1 MILFPA
7 IDIKNGKVVR
17 LLQGR
22 FEDVTQYATNPV
34 TVAQKWESLGAQWLH
49 IVDLDGAQTG
59 QMNNMEWI
67 FNIVR
72 SVKIPVQVGGGVR
85 SEEIIAKLI
94 EGGVARV
101 ILGTRVVEDDSFLEQ
116 VLAKWPDQI
125 AVSLDH
131 SGGYVV
137 TRGWAVMS
145 QWSVIDLATK
155 LEKLGLKYLIS
166 TNVAMDG
173 MLKGP
178 DFNGLKE
185 LLSAVKIS
193 VIASGGISS
202 LDDLKKL
209 MAMNS
214 PNLLGAITGKAIY
227 EGKIDFSEAVKACL
241 TNG

>member
-17 LLQGR
+17 LSQGR
-22 FEDVTQYATNPV
+22 FDAVSQYSTNPI
-34 TVAQKWESLGAQWLH
+34 TVAQKWESMGAKWLH
-49 IVDLDGAQTG
+49 VVDLDGAQTG
-59 QMNNMEWI
+59 QMSNMQWI
-67 FNIVR
+67 FNIAK

-85 SEEIIAKLI
+85 SEESIAKLI

-101 ILGTRVVEDDSFLEQ
+101 ILGTRVVEDEGFLGAM
-116 VLAKWPDQI
+116 LSKWPDQI

-137 TRGWAVMS
+137 TRGWVVLS
-145 QWSVIDLATK
+145 QWRLIDLAKK

-166 TNVAMDG
+166 TNVAVDG

-178 DFNGLKE
+178 DYEGLKE
-185 LLSAVKIS
+185 LLTSVKIP
-193 VIASGGISS
+193 VIASGGVSS
-202 LDDLKKL
+202 IDDIRKLKSMGL
-209 MAMNS
+209 A
-214 PNLLGAITGKAIY
+214 NLLGLITGKAIY
-227 EGKIDFSEAVKACL
+227 EEKLNFAEAVKLCS

>member
-7 IDIKNGKVVR
+7 IDLKNGKVVR

-22 FEDVTQYATNPV
+22 FDDVTQYSTNPV

-49 IVDLDGAQTG
+49 LVDLDGAQTG

-67 FNIVR
+67 FNIVKA
-72 SVKIPVQVGGGVR
+72 VKIPVQVGGGVR
-85 SEEIIAKLI
+85 SEDVVVKLI
-94 EGGVARV
+94 DGGVARV
-101 ILGTRVVEDDSFLEQ
+101 ILGTRAVEDENFLSD
-116 VLAKWPDQI
+116 VLVKWPDQI

-145 QWSVIDLATK
+145 QWLVVDLAQK

-166 TNVAMDG
+166 TNVALDG

-178 DFNGLKE
+178 DFDGMKE
-185 LLSAVKIS
+185 LLNAVKMS

-202 LDDLKKL
+202 LDDLKKF
-209 MAMNS
+209 MAMKS
-214 PNLLGAITGKAIY
+214 SNLLGAITGKAIY
-227 EGKIDFSEAVKACL
+227 EGKLDFSEAVKICSTSA
-241 TNG
+241 

>member
-7 IDIKNGKVVR
+7 IDLKNGKVVR

-49 IVDLDGAQTG
+49 IVDLDGAKTG

-85 SEEIIAKLI
+85 SEEAIAKLI
-94 EGGVARV
+94 DGGVARV

-137 TRGWAVMS
+137 TRGWVVMS
-145 QWSVIDLATK
+145 QWSVIDLAKK
-155 LEKLGLKYLIS
+155 LEQLGLKYLIS

-178 DFNGLKE
+178 DFDGLKE
-185 LLSAVKIS
+185 LLGAVKIS

-227 EGKIDFSEAVKACL
+227 EGKIDFSEAVKACSI
-241 TNG
+241 NG

>member
-7 IDIKNGKVVR
+7 IDLKGGKVVR

-22 FEDVTQYATNPV
+22 FDDVTQYSTNPV

-49 IVDLDGAQTG
+49 LVDLDGAQTG

-67 FNIVR
+67 FNIAH

-85 SEEIIAKLI
+85 SEEAIAKLL

-101 ILGTRVVEDDSFLEQ
+101 ILGTRVVEDENFLSG

-145 QWSVIDLATK
+145 PWPLLDFARK
-155 LEKLGLKYLIS
+155 LEGLGLRYLIS
-166 TNVAMDG
+166 TNIAVDG

-178 DFNGLKE
+178 DFNGMSE
-185 LLSAVKIS
+185 LLNAVKIP

-202 LDDLKKL
+202 ISDIKTFLDMK
-209 MAMNS
+209 A

-227 EGKIDFSEAVKACL
+227 EGKLDFSEAVKLCS
-241 TNG
+241 TKG

>member
-7 IDIKNGKVVR
+7 IDLKNGKVVR

-22 FEDVTQYATNPV
+22 FDDVTQYATNPV
-34 TVAQKWESLGAQWLH
+34 TMAQKWESLGAQWLH
-49 IVDLDGAQTG
+49 LVDLDGAQTG

-85 SEEIIAKLI
+85 SLETIEKLI
-94 EGGVARV
+94 DGGVSRV
-101 ILGTRVVEDDSFLEQ
+101 ILGTRVVEDETFLSDAL
-116 VLAKWPDQI
+116 VKWPDQI

-145 QWSVIDLATK
+145 QWLIIDLAKK
-155 LEKLGLKYLIS
+155 LEQLGLKYLIS

-173 MLKGP
+173 MLQGP
-178 DFNGLKE
+178 DFEGLKE
-185 LLSAVKIS
+185 LLDSVGIS

-209 MAMNS
+209 MKMNKK
-214 PNLLGAITGKAIY
+214 NLLGAVTGKAIY
-227 EGKIDFSEAVKACL
+227 EGKLDFSEAVRVCSI
-241 TNG
+241 NV

>member
-7 IDIKNGKVVR
+7 IDLKNGKVVR

-22 FEDVTQYATNPV
+22 FDDVTQYCANPV
-34 TVAQKWESLGAQWLH
+34 TAAQKWESLGAQWLH

-59 QMNNMEWI
+59 QMNNIEWI
-67 FNIVR
+67 LNIAH

-85 SEEIIAKLI
+85 SEELIARLI
-94 EGGVARV
+94 DGGVARV
-101 ILGTRVVEDDSFLEQ
+101 ILGTRVIEDENFLGQ

-145 QWSVIDLATK
+145 PWTVIDLAKK
-155 LEKLGLKYLIS
+155 LEGLGLKYLIS
-166 TNVAMDG
+166 TNIIMDG

-178 DFNGLKE
+178 DYAGLQD
-185 LLSAVKIS
+185 LLNTVKTS
-193 VIASGGISS
+193 VIASGGISC

-209 MAMNS
+209 MTMKS
-214 PNLLGAITGKAIY
+214 PKLLGAITGKAIY
-227 EGKIDFSEAVKACL
+227 EGKLDFSEAVKVCS
-241 TNG
+241 TSG

>member
-7 IDIKNGKVVR
+7 IDLKNGKVVR

-22 FEDVTQYATNPV
+22 FNDVTQYATNPV

-49 IVDLDGAQTG
+49 VVDLDGAQTG

-85 SEEIIAKLI
+85 SEEVIAKLMD
-94 EGGVARV
+94 GGVARV
-101 ILGTRVVEDDSFLEQ
+101 ILGTRVIEDENFLGGA
-116 VLAKWPDQI
+116 LKKWKDQI

-131 SGGYVV
+131 SEGFVV

-145 QWSVIDLATK
+145 TWPINDLARK
-155 LEKLGLKYLIS
+155 LELLGLKYLIS
-166 TNVAMDG
+166 TNVVMDG

-178 DFNGLKE
+178 DFVGLKE
-185 LLSAVKIS
+185 LLNSVKIS
-193 VIASGGISS
+193 VIASGGISCV
-202 LDDLKKL
+202 DDLKKL
-209 MAMNS
+209 MAIKA

-227 EGKIDFSEAVKACL
+227 EGKIDFSEAVKTCS
-241 TNG
+241 TNA

>member
-7 IDIKNGKVVR
+7 IDLKNGKVVR

-22 FEDVTQYATNPV
+22 FDDITQYSTNPV

-49 IVDLDGAQTG
+49 LVDLDGAQTG
-59 QMNNMEWI
+59 QMNNMEWV

-72 SVKIPVQVGGGVR
+72 AVNIPVQVGGGVR
-85 SEEIIAKLI
+85 SEEIIAKLLD
-94 EGGVARV
+94 GGVSRI
-101 ILGTRVVEDDSFLEQ
+101 ILGTRVVEDESFLEK

-145 QWSVIDLATK
+145 QLLLLDFAKK
-155 LEKLGLKYLIS
+155 LETMGLKYLIS
-166 TNVAMDG
+166 TNIAVDG

-178 DFNGLKE
+178 DFKGLTE
-185 LLSAVKIS
+185 LLNTVKIP

-202 LDDLKKL
+202 IEDIKTFIDMK
-209 MAMNS
+209 S

-227 EGKIDFSEAVKACL
+227 EGKLDFSEAVKLCS
-241 TNG
+241 TRG